1 MCLPNNNNN
10 NNTTTM
16 STTTMSGH
24 IANVPHSTSQ
34 LTKRPRAG
42 NSAFNSTTVGIRRAS
57 GFRTKAVT
65 MIKTPFIRSSA
76 FPVIGRPHHHHL
88 GTTKHARESQ
98 EIGESP
104 TKKLQLTPVTFG
116 CPLFPNKQPTNAANT
131 AAPKGNQMIRTN
143 RRGRLDNKSQKK
155 KFFKLDMSF
164 MDAMVGVEPIP
175 TPMDGVV
182 RLPQPMFPF
191 VDSTQPMSGV
201 QLLPPAVQPLVVAV
215 SSFPK
220 QRMAGMVR
228 LPQQMFPFID
238 STQPMSGVQL
248 LPPAVQPFVVAV
260 SSFPQQPMTGV
271 VRLPQQMFPFVDSPQ
286 PMQGVQLLPPT
297 QQPFTVAVASFPQ
310 HMVGVQRLPQQM
322 FPFINWPQPMDWN
335 DL

>member
-10 NNTTTM
+10 NNNNTTM
-16 STTTMSGH
+16 STTLSGH

-34 LTKRPRAG
+34 LTKRPRDG

-57 GFRTKAVT
+57 GFRTKAV

-76 FPVIGRPHHHHL
+76 FPVIGRPHHHHP

-131 AAPKGNQMIRTN
+131 AAPKGNQMTRTN
-143 RRGRLDNKSQKK
+143 RPGRLDNKSQKK

-164 MDAMVGVEPIP
+164 LDAMVGVEPIP

-182 RLPQPMFPF
+182 RLPQQMFPF
-191 VDSTQPMSGV
+191 VDSP
-201 QLLPPAVQPLVVAV
+201 QLM
-215 SSFPK
+215 
-220 QRMAGMVR
+220 R
-228 LPQQMFPFID
+228 
-238 STQPMSGVQL
+238 GVQL

-260 SSFPQQPMTGV
+260 SSFPQPMDGV

-286 PMQGVQLLPPT
+286 PMSGVQLLPPT
-297 QQPFTVAVASFPQ
+297 QQPFTVAVASSPQ
-310 HMVGVQRLPQQM
+310 SMDGVVRLPQQM
-322 FPFINWPQPMDWN
+322 FPFINWPQPMDWD

>member
-1 MCLPNNNNN
+1 MCLPNNN

-16 STTTMSGH
+16 STTTLSGH

-65 MIKTPFIRSSA
+65 IKTPFIRSSA
-76 FPVIGRPHHHHL
+76 FPVLGHRPHHHP

-104 TKKLQLTPVTFG
+104 TKKLHLTPFTFG
-116 CPLFPNKQPTNAANT
+116 CPLYPNQKQQNNAANT
-131 AAPKGNQMIRTN
+131 AVLKGNQMTRSN
-143 RRGRLDNKSQKK
+143 RRGRIDNKSQKK

-175 TPMDGVV
+175 TPMDSAV
-182 RLPQPMFPF
+182 RLPQQMFPF
-191 VDSTQPMSGV
+191 VDSPQPMRGV
-201 QLLPPAVQPLVVAV
+201 QLLPPAVQ
-215 SSFPK
+215 
-220 QRMAGMVR
+220 
-228 LPQQMFPFID
+228 
-238 STQPMSGVQL
+238 
-248 LPPAVQPFVVAV
+248 QPFVVAV
-260 SSFPQQPMTGV
+260 SSFSQPMDGV

-286 PMQGVQLLPPT
+286 PMPGVHILPPT
-297 QQPFTVAVASFPQ
+297 QQPFVAVASSPQ
-310 HMVGVQRLPQQM
+310 PMDGVVRLPQQM